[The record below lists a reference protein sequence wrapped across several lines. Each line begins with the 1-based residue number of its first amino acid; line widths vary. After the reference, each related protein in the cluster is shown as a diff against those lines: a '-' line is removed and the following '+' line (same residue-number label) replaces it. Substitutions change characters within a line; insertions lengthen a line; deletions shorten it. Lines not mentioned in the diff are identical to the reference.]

1 MHSTDI
7 LGIGMHEITGTSNHC
22 DCRIPDIAPR
32 DISLAKSP
40 TDEARITAG
49 CWGSDRI
56 ARYRMSSSWMVLS
69 RLAPTA
75 SDIRSQTRPD
85 GVRALSR
92 SHIVVDVDLQ
102 GEA

>member
-1 MHSTDI
+1 MPSTDI
-7 LGIGMHEITGTSNHC
+7 LVIGTHEITGTSNHC
-22 DCRIPDIAPR
+22 DCMIPDIAPR

-49 CWGSDRI
+49 CWGSDII

-75 SDIRSQTRPD
+75 SAVRSQNRPD
-85 GVRALSR
+85 RARARSR